1 MKKKLISSMAALGT
15 CLMLSLPLSL
25 NAANGPDPS
34 LVDIA
39 VKLNAPGGAAEG
51 QFDTLIAAVLVA
63 DPAVLE
69 TLSGYGQRTVFAPT
83 DDAFAA
89 LGLDESNVGDLD
101 QTVLTQILLYH
112 VAPGRRAAVSV
123 TRKNRI
129 RMLFGGFLRQQ
140 GGVLTDNTGGKA
152 TIIVTDQF
160 AQNGVIHAI
169 DSVVLP
175 YAL

>member
-1 MKKKLISSMAALGT
+1 VKKKLISSMAALGT

>member
-1 MKKKLISSMAALGT
+1 MKRTFVAACSS
-15 CLMLSLPLSL
+15 LMLLLSLSVPLSAK
-25 NAANGPDPS
+25 AANGPDPS
-34 LVDIA
+34 IVDIA
-39 VKLNAPGGAAEG
+39 VKLNGPGGAAEG
-51 QFDTLIAAVLVA
+51 LFDTLIAAVLVA

-69 TLSGYGQRTVFAPT
+69 KLSGYGQNTVFAPT

-89 LGLDESNVGDLD
+89 LGIDESNVGDLD

-112 VAPGRRAAVSV
+112 VAPGKRAANSV
-123 TRKNRI
+123 VRKKRV
-129 RMLFGGFLRQQ
+129 RMLFGGFLKQRD
-140 GGVLTDNTGGKA
+140 GVLTDNVGGQA

-169 DSVVLP
+169 DAVVLP

>member
-1 MKKKLISSMAALGT
+1 MKTKFLSAFAGVIAAL
-15 CLMLSLPLSL
+15 MFSLPLPA

-34 LVDIA
+34 LVDVV
-39 VKLNAPGGAAEG
+39 VKLNGPGGAAEG
-51 QFDTLIAAVLVA
+51 LFDTLIAAVLVA
-63 DPAVLE
+63 DPAVLG
-69 TLSGYGQRTVFAPT
+69 TLSSYGQHTVFAPT

-112 VAPGRRAAVSV
+112 VSPGRRAANSV
-123 TRKNRI
+123 TNKRRI
-129 RMLFGGFLRQQ
+129 RMLFGGFLKQRD
-140 GGVLTDNTGGKA
+140 GVLTDNTGGNS
-152 TIIVTDQF
+152 TIIVTDQI
-160 AQNGVIHAI
+160 AENGIIHAI

>member
-1 MKKKLISSMAALGT
+1 MKKKLISGLAALVT
-15 CLMLSLPLSL
+15 FVMLSLPLSL

-34 LVDIA
+34 IVDVA

-51 QFDTLIAAVLVA
+51 LFDTLIAAVLVA

-69 TLSGYGQRTVFAPT
+69 TLSGYGQHTVFAPT

-89 LGLDESNVGDLD
+89 VDLDESNVGDLD

-112 VAPGRRAAVSV
+112 VSPGRRAAESV

-129 RMLFGGFLRQQ
+129 RMLFGGFLKQR
-140 GGVLTDNTGGKA
+140 GGMLTDNTGGKA

-169 DSVVLP
+169 DTVVLP

>member
-1 MKKKLISSMAALGT
+1 MKRKLISARAVLI
-15 CLMLSLPLSL
+15 MLLAFCLPLSL
-25 NAANGPDPS
+25 PAANGPNPS
-34 LVDIA
+34 LVDVA

-51 QFDTLIAAVLVA
+51 LFDTLIAAVLVA
-63 DPAVLE
+63 DPAVVE
-69 TLSGYGQRTVFAPT
+69 ALSGYGQFTVFAPT
-83 DDAFAA
+83 DDAFAE

-112 VAPGRRAAVSV
+112 VSSGRRAANSV
-123 TRKNRI
+123 VRKKRV
-129 RMLFGGFLRQQ
+129 RMLFGGFLKQSN
-140 GGVLTDNTGGKA
+140 GVLTDNVARQA

-169 DSVVLP
+169 DAVVLP

>member
-1 MKKKLISSMAALGT
+1 MKNK
-15 CLMLSLPLSL
+15 LMLAYFKPLALLVFCFPL
-25 NAANGPDPS
+25 NLSAANGPDPS

-63 DPAVLE
+63 DPAVVE
-69 TLSGYGQRTVFAPT
+69 TLSGYGQYTVFAPT
-83 DDAFAA
+83 DSAFAD

-101 QTVLTQILLYH
+101 QTVHTQILLYH
-112 VAPGRRAAVSV
+112 VAPGRRAANSV

-129 RMLFGGFLRQQ
+129 RMQFGGFLKQRD
-140 GGVLTDNTGGKA
+140 GVLTDNVGRQS
-152 TIIVTDQF
+152 TIIVINQF

-169 DSVVLP
+169 DTVVLP
-175 YAL
+175 YGL